1 MKKKLVAIMM
11 TVILGVV
18 PLMGCGN
25 GKTDTP
31 TETEATEAV
40 TSDTNKAETEAPAGE
55 KVTLELWN
63 YLSSASLPEFE
74 KVVEEFNASQDR
86 IEVVS
91 TYVARADLMNQ
102 YTMGAISGELPDIG
116 MVDGPDMASYI
127 EMGVF
132 EDITDLVNGWGQ
144 IDNFISGP
152 LNSCRGADGQL
163 YGLPHVTNCLGLFYN
178 KDLLAEAGYENPP
191 TTWEELKEIAA
202 AVTNEDTYG
211 MAICARGDEEGMF
224 NYVPWLYS
232 TGKDIQS
239 LDTPEAAKSLEFLSG
254 LIEDGVMS
262 KEIINWTQS
271 DVKEAFASQKT
282 AMMVNGPWQVPS
294 LLEADF
300 EWGVALIP
308 KDEVNASVLGG
319 ENFGICAGTKYKEEA
334 FEFLTY
340 MMDAQNSADFC
351 EKTGKFPPRTDALQ
365 MKEIWTEDPFYSVFA
380 ENLEYAVPR
389 GPHAEWPRI
398 SEAVYTAFQ
407 AVYIGEKTPEEA
419 LSQAAAII
427 EGIYKE

>member
-1 MKKKLVAIMM
+1 MKRRLLTIMM
-11 TVILGVV
+11 TAVLTSMS
-18 PLMGCGN
+18 LAGCGN
-25 GKTDTP
+25 NTTNSQTGSIDQEKS
-31 TETEATEAV
+31 TEQVSSNT
-40 TSDTNKAETEAPAGE
+40 GE

-91 TYVARADLMNQ
+91 TFVARADLMNQ

-132 EDITDLVNGWGQ
+132 EDITDLINSWGQ
-144 IDNFISGP
+144 IENFISGP
-152 LNSCRGADGQL
+152 LESCRGEDGQL

-178 KDLLAEAGYENPP
+178 KDLLSAAGYENPP
-191 TTWEELKEIAA
+191 ATWEELKEIAA
-202 AVTNEDTYG
+202 AVTDEDTYG

-224 NYVPWLYS
+224 NYIPWLYS
-232 TGKDIQS
+232 TGQDIQS

-254 LIEDGVMS
+254 LIEDGAMS
-262 KEIINWTQS
+262 KEIINWNQS

-308 KDEVNASVLGG
+308 RDEINASVLGG

-334 FEFLTY
+334 FEFLAY
-340 MMDAQNSADFC
+340 MMDAQKSADFC
-351 EKTGKFPPRTDALQ
+351 EKTGKFPPRTDALKLKQ
-365 MKEIWTEDPFYSVFA
+365 IWTEDPIYSVFA

-389 GPHAEWPRI
+389 GPHAEWPKI

-419 LSQAAAII
+419 LSHAAEII
-427 EGIYKE
+427 AVIYNK